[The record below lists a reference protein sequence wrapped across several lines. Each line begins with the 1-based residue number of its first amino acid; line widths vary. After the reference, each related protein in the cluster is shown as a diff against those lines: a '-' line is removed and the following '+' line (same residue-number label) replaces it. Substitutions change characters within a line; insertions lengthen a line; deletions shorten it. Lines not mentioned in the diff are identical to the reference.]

1 LRRAAPTSGVDS
13 RGYYMDEQQRQPPEQ
28 GIDYAR
34 IFVKA
39 GNGGNGVAS
48 FRREKFAP
56 LGGPDGGDGG
66 RGGSVYLKATTSL
79 DTLLDFL
86 RHRHFKGQNG
96 GPGRG
101 QKMHGKA
108 GQDVIIPVPI
118 GTVVRT
124 DEGFLADLAR
134 PDELVMVARSGRGGL
149 GNVHFKTSTNQA
161 PRVAQRGEPGEER
174 WLTLEL
180 KTLADVGLLGY
191 PNVGKSSLL
200 AAVSRAQPKIGAYP
214 FTTLTPN
221 LGVVADDEI
230 GFVVADIPG
239 LIEGAHQGVGLGHLF
254 LRHVERARLLLHIVD
269 GSAEDPLGDYDRVR
283 RELELY
289 NPALADKPEVV
300 AINKLDLPAA
310 RERFPALQ
318 AELERRGRRV
328 AGLSALTATGLP
340 ELLTLLVETLAH
352 LPASPA
358 EVEKQ
363 VRVYRLADEDEGW
376 RVEQDDQEPDVFIVC
391 GRRVER
397 MAAMTDPN
405 SEEGVEQLQRQLR
418 RMGVLDALERAGATP
433 GATIRIGPIEVDW
446 GE

>member
-1 LRRAAPTSGVDS
+1 
-13 RGYYMDEQQRQPPEQ
+13 MEEQQQRQQPEQ

-39 GNGGNGVAS
+39 GNGGNGVVS

-66 RGGSVYLKATTSL
+66 RGASVYLKAMPGL

-96 GPGRG
+96 GGGGG

-108 GQDVIIPVPI
+108 GQDVIIPVPL

-124 DEGFLADLAR
+124 DEGFLADLTR
-134 PDELVMVARSGRGGL
+134 PGELVMVARSGRGGL

-200 AAVSRAQPKIGAYP
+200 AVISRATPKIGAYP

-221 LGVVADDEI
+221 LGVVADDQI

-239 LIEGAHQGVGLGHLF
+239 LIEGAHEGIGLGHLF
-254 LRHVERARLLLHIVD
+254 LRHVERARLLLHILD
-269 GSAEDPLGDYDRVR
+269 GAGEDPLGDYDRVR
-283 RELELY
+283 RELALY
-289 NPALADKPEVV
+289 NPALAEKPEVV
-300 AINKLDLPAA
+300 AVNKLDLPLA
-310 RERFPALQ
+310 RERFPRLK
-318 AELERRGRRV
+318 AELEQRGRRV
-328 AGLSALTATGLP
+328 ARLSALTGEGLA
-340 ELLTLLVETLAH
+340 ELLSLLVEELAR
-352 LPASPA
+352 LPVSASG
-358 EVEKQ
+358 VDNQ

-376 RVEQDDQEPDVFIVC
+376 RIEQDDEAFVVR
-391 GRRVER
+391 GKRVER

-405 SEEGVEQLQRQLR
+405 SEEGLEVLQRHLR
-418 RMGVLDALERAGATP
+418 RMGVLDALERAGAEP
-433 GATIRIGPIEVDW
+433 GSTVRIGPIEVDW
-446 GE
+446 VE

>member
-1 LRRAAPTSGVDS
+1 
-13 RGYYMDEQQRQPPEQ
+13 MEEQQQRQQPEQ

-39 GNGGNGVAS
+39 GNGGNGVVS

-66 RGGSVYLKATTSL
+66 RGASVYLKATPGL

-96 GPGRG
+96 GSGGG

-108 GQDVIIPVPI
+108 GEDVIIPVPL

-124 DEGFLADLAR
+124 DEGFLADLTQ
-134 PDELVMVARSGRGGL
+134 PGELVMVARSGRGGL

-200 AAVSRAQPKIGAYP
+200 AAISRAKPKIGAYP

-239 LIEGAHQGVGLGHLF
+239 LIEGAHEGIGLGHLF
-254 LRHVERARLLLHIVD
+254 LRHVERARLLLHILD
-269 GSAEDPLGDYDRVR
+269 GAGEDPLGDYDRVR

-289 NPALADKPEVV
+289 NPALAEKPEVV
-300 AINKLDLPAA
+300 AVNKLDLPLA
-310 RERFPALQ
+310 RERFPRLK
-318 AELERRGRRV
+318 AELEQRGRRV
-328 AGLSALTATGLP
+328 ARLSALTGEGLT
-340 ELLTLLVETLAH
+340 ELLSLLVEELAR
-352 LPASPA
+352 LPASA
-358 EVEKQ
+358 SGVDKQ

-376 RVEQDDQEPDVFIVC
+376 RVEQDDEAFVVR
-391 GRRVER
+391 GKRVER

-405 SEEGVEQLQRQLR
+405 SEEGLEVLQRQLR
-418 RMGVLDALERAGATP
+418 RMGVLDALERAGAEP
-433 GATIRIGPIEVDW
+433 GSTIRIGPIEVDW
-446 GE
+446 VE